1 MPDQWPPRSSASG
14 WSLHT
19 RDRSP
24 VLELDSDREF
34 EPINIERDVDVLR
47 LQVGSGWIWKAPEL

>member
-1 MPDQWPPRSSASG
+1 M
-14 WSLHT
+14 

-34 EPINIERDVDVLR
+34 EPINVERDVDVLR
-47 LQVGSGWIWKAPEL
+47 LKVGSGWIWKAPKL

>member
-1 MPDQWPPRSSASG
+1 M
-14 WSLHT
+14 

-34 EPINIERDVDVLR
+34 EPINVERDVDVLR